1 MKILHTS
8 DIHLDSPLTT
18 RLSSDKVRARKREL
32 LSSFKN
38 LVDLAVK
45 NGASGFIISGDLFDS
60 EKVSRATLENVI
72 SIIENSPTVIF
83 FYLFG
88 NHERDMLIKSELTLP
103 KNLKLFEDGW
113 TSHRFGDTVIS
124 GRATTEKNMF
134 DSLLIDKDKRNII
147 VLHGEL
153 ADHSD
158 VGGKIGKTEI
168 GALPIDYVALG
179 HYHSYGAHSL
189 SQRATA
195 VYPGTPEG
203 RGFDEAGEKGAV
215 MLDVT
220 PYGITHSFIKTAQ
233 RTLRIVEVDVSG
245 IDTAYLL
252 ECAVENATRAI
263 ENKDIVRIVLTGE
276 REVEREFDTDALT
289 NRFAHRFY
297 YFECRDESRIKISAD
312 DFKNDKTLKGEFIR
326 GVLADE
332 SMSDE
337 EKQKVITMGLR
348 ALHGAEID

>member
-18 RLSSDKVRARKREL
+18 RLGSDKIRGRKREL
-32 LSSFKN
+32 LSSFRRC
-38 LVDLAVK
+38 VDLAVK

-60 EKVSRATLENVI
+60 EKASRSTLEYVLSVI
-72 SIIENSPTVIF
+72 ESTPTLIF

-88 NHERDMLIKSELTLP
+88 NHERDMLIKSELILP
-103 KNLKLFEDGW
+103 KNLKLFDDGW
-113 TSHRFGDTVIS
+113 TSHRFGDTVIT
-124 GRATTEKNMF
+124 GRCTTEKNMF
-134 DSLLIDKDKRNII
+134 DSLLIEKDKRNIL

-158 VGGKIGKTEI
+158 IGGKIGKNELSS
-168 GALPIDYVALG
+168 LPVDYVALG
-179 HYHSYGAHSL
+179 HYHTYGSHAL
-189 SQRATA
+189 STRTTA

-203 RGFDEAGEKGAV
+203 RGFDEAGEKGVV
-215 MLDVT
+215 MLEVT
-220 PYGITHSFIKTAQ
+220 PYGITHSFIKTCE
-233 RTLRIVEVDVSG
+233 RVLRIVEIDVGG
-245 IDTAYLL
+245 IDTSYLL
-252 ECAVENATRAI
+252 ECAIENATKII
-263 ENKDIVRIVLTGE
+263 ESRDIVRVVLTGE
-276 REVEREFDTDALT
+276 RDVAKEFDTDAMT

-297 YFECRDESRIKISAD
+297 FFECRDESRIRICAD

-332 SMSDE
+332 TLTEDE
-337 EKQKVITMGLR
+337 QKKVIAMGLR